1 MSKIAEMTGRK
12 WRFVTGPD
20 GTTRR
25 ETRAEIGMSQDQVH
39 MALASALHGAL
50 PSVLPSALLWTR
62 ST

>member
-25 ETRAEIGMSQDQVH
+25 ETRAEFGMSQDQVH
-39 MALASALHGAL
+39 MLPQHSNIAL
-50 PSVLPSALLWTR
+50 
-62 ST
+62 